1 MKTSP
6 TELGAAAVISTCG
19 QVGIPETERPDSTD
33 LQHEGRVSDLKCT
46 GRKPT
51 RNPTP
56 TGSLTPRGKANR
68 VWATQT
74 PFSFQTHQQI
84 KSLLIGSGR
93 IERGGQRKQAGV
105 LLQVGSLYTEDTPGD
120 QKQPG
125 GQGRAGSSP
134 EPQSPNPP
142 DSHKYLKRQILT
154 QWPVTR

>member
-19 QVGIPETERPDSTD
+19 QAGIPETEPPDSTD
-33 LQHEGRVSDLKCT
+33 LQHKGRVSAVKCT

-56 TGSLTPRGKANR
+56 TGSLPPRGKGNR

-84 KSLLIGSGR
+84 KSLLIRSGR
-93 IERGGQRKQAGV
+93 RRGAEKAGRSV
-105 LLQVGSLYTEDTPGD
+105 TAGGGWSLYTEDTPGD
-120 QKQPG
+120 QKP
-125 GQGRAGSSP
+125 GRAGSSP

-142 DSHKYLKRQILT
+142 DSQK
-154 QWPVTR
+154 